1 MTSDD
6 GLCIATVES
15 PVGLLTLAASSEG
28 LRRLS
33 FFPQPPSAGALLK
46 RHPVIYQTAAELT
59 EYFEGRRRQ
68 FSVPLDLR
76 GTPFQKSVWDLLIK
90 IPYGETRSYSALA
103 RQLGGVG
110 KSRAVGL
117 ANGANPV
124 AIIVPCHRVIGARGD
139 LTGFGGGLEIKSWL
153 LQLEKRNVPAAFD
166 LFGSTRL

>member
-6 GLCIATVES
+6 DVCIATVES
-15 PVGLLTLAASSEG
+15 PVGLLTLAASPEG

-33 FFPQPPSAGALLK
+33 FFPQHPSAGALLK
-46 RHPVIYQTAAELT
+46 RHPVIDQTVAELA

-68 FSVPLDLR
+68 FSVPMDLR
-76 GTPFQKSVWDLLIK
+76 GTPFQKSVWDLLVK

-153 LQLEKRNVPAAFD
+153 LQLEKRNAPAAFD